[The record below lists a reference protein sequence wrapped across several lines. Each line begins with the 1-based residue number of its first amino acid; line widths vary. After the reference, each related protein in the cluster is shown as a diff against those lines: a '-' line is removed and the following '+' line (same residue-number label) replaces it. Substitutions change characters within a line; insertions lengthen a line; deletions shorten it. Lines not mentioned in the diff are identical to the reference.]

1 MGYLETTSENAAREG
16 NMRKLYDTTKRL
28 KGKYDKQE
36 RPVKDKEGKAIT
48 EFQEQGS
55 RWVQHSKELL
65 NRPAPLNSPDIEALH
80 TDMPIDVT
88 PSTIEEIR
96 MAIRHMKNG
105 KAAQPDNIPAEAL
118 KSDI

>member
-1 MGYLETTSENAAREG
+1 
-16 NMRKLYDTTKRL
+16 MRQLYDTKKKL
-28 KGKYDKQE
+28 KGKYGKAE

-55 RWVQHSKELL
+55 RWVEHSKELL
-65 NRPAPLNSPDIEALH
+65 NRPAPLNSTDIEAAH
-80 TDMPIDVT
+80 TDMPIDFT
-88 PSTIEEIR
+88 PSKMEEVR
-96 MAIRHMKNG
+96 MAIRQMQSG